1 MQQTKQYLKELF
13 GQLEAERQSYE
24 PQWKDVVTYIAPK
37 RGQFL
42 HMTDTGNG
50 IKNDQKII
58 NNVAR
63 MASQTFSAG
72 MMSHVTN
79 PSRKWFNLST
89 SDKNKNELYDVSSWL
104 HDVKTQMYQI
114 FAQSNLYREL
124 RTLYG
129 DLADFATSA
138 IFIEKDEKT
147 IIHTQCLNPGSYYLM
162 TNHKGEVVGFAR
174 KISMTVQQIYNK
186 FIVDSQGNEDW
197 ENVSDTIKAAW
208 KNNTKLERYSICHFI
223 LENENYDPK
232 SSLSKY
238 KKYKSVYYED
248 NNTDKFIGEY
258 GYNNFPVFGV
268 RWKSSGAEAYGTDSP
283 GLICLSDN
291 KQLQYYEKQLT
302 QTIDKKIDPP
312 LIADSS
318 LKSKPTSTL
327 PGSISYADSFS
338 GKASVANLQNIDFN
352 SSEIKEVIFNLENRI
367 KEAYH
372 VNLFLMLTNEDRR
385 QITAT
390 EIMERKQEKLL
401 ALGPVLEQINQDL
414 LDPLIDITFE
424 YMNEFGLIPEVPE
437 ELDGIPLKIEYISV
451 MNQAQKQSELNTI
464 NPLIQ
469 LVSNLAQI
477 NPDAVKKINVFEIID
492 EYGDKLNISPG
503 IIRPEEEIQ
512 EMMEQE
518 QEARQAELQ
527 REESVKNAMVNK
539 ELSQTKLDENSALM
553 QLMENANA

>member
-1 MQQTKQYLKELF
+1 MKQTKQYFQELL
-13 GQLEAERQSYE
+13 GQLESERQTYE

-37 RGQFL
+37 RGQFVY
-42 HMTDTGNG
+42 MTDTENGN
-50 IKNDQKII
+50 KNDQKII

-63 MASQTFSAG
+63 IASQTFSAG

-104 HDVKTQMYQI
+104 HAVKTQMYQV

-174 KISMTVQQIYNK
+174 KIAMTVQQIYNK

-248 NNTDKFIGEY
+248 NNTDNFIGEY
-258 GYNNFPVFGV
+258 GYDNFPVFGV

-352 SSEIKEVIFNLENRI
+352 TSEIKEVIFNLENRI

-414 LDPLIDITFE
+414 LDPLVDITFE

-437 ELDGIPLKIEYISV
+437 ELDGIQLKIEYISV
-451 MNQAQKQSELNTI
+451 MNQAQKQSELNSIT
-464 NPLIQ
+464 PLIQ

-477 NPDAVKKINVFEIID
+477 NPDAVKKLNVFEIID

-512 EMMEQE
+512 EIMEQE

-527 REESVKNAMVNK
+527 KEESVKNAMVNK

-553 QLMENANA
+553 QLMENANG

>member
-1 MQQTKQYLKELF
+1 MIGF
-13 GQLEAERQSYE
+13 FNSVSQS
-24 PQWKDVVTYIAPK
+24 
-37 RGQFL
+37 R
-42 HMTDTGNG
+42 
-50 IKNDQKII
+50 
-58 NNVAR
+58 
-63 MASQTFSAG
+63 
-72 MMSHVTN
+72 
-79 PSRKWFNLST
+79 
-89 SDKNKNELYDVSSWL
+89 
-104 HDVKTQMYQI
+104 
-114 FAQSNLYREL
+114 
-124 RTLYG
+124 
-129 DLADFATSA
+129 
-138 IFIEKDEKT
+138 
-147 IIHTQCLNPGSYYLM
+147 
-162 TNHKGEVVGFAR
+162 
-174 KISMTVQQIYNK
+174 
-186 FIVDSQGNEDW
+186 
-197 ENVSDTIKAAW
+197 
-208 KNNTKLERYSICHFI
+208 SI
-223 LENENYDPK
+223 
-232 SSLSKY
+232 
-238 KKYKSVYYED
+238 
-248 NNTDKFIGEY
+248 
-258 GYNNFPVFGV
+258 
-268 RWKSSGAEAYGTDSP
+268 
-283 GLICLSDN
+283 
-291 KQLQYYEKQLT
+291 
-302 QTIDKKIDPP
+302 
-312 LIADSS
+312 
-318 LKSKPTSTL
+318 

-512 EMMEQE
+512 EIMEQE
-518 QEARQAELQ
+518 QEARQAELE

>member
-1 MQQTKQYLKELF
+1 
-13 GQLEAERQSYE
+13 
-24 PQWKDVVTYIAPK
+24 
-37 RGQFL
+37 
-42 HMTDTGNG
+42 
-50 IKNDQKII
+50 
-58 NNVAR
+58 
-63 MASQTFSAG
+63 
-72 MMSHVTN
+72 
-79 PSRKWFNLST
+79 
-89 SDKNKNELYDVSSWL
+89 
-104 HDVKTQMYQI
+104 
-114 FAQSNLYREL
+114 
-124 RTLYG
+124 YG

-197 ENVSDTIKAAW
+197 EKVSETIKAAW
-208 KNNTKLERYSICHFI
+208 KNNSKLERYSICHFI
-223 LENENYDPK
+223 LENENYDPT

-248 NNTDKFIGEY
+248 NNTDNFIGEY

-268 RWKSSGAEAYGTDSP
+268 RWKSSGAESYGTDSP

-477 NPDAVKKINVFEIID
+477 NPDAVKKLNVFEIID

-512 EMMEQE
+512 EIMEQE
-518 QEARQAELQ
+518 QEA
-527 REESVKNAMVNK
+527 
-539 ELSQTKLDENSALM
+539 
-553 QLMENANA
+553 